1 MPDGTV
7 IPKNGTETFGF
18 WLPHGLDGTDNVR
31 FAAQVHQC
39 KEGFN
44 KIEEAFREVE
54 GFLER
59 SCGLSLNRPRSSS
72 SIPSFCLV
80 MKMTPSPPKTR
91 SSSIVLTGMDVSGL

>member
-18 WLPHGLDGTDNVR
+18 WLPHGLEGTDNVR

-39 KEGFN
+39 KERFN

-54 GFLER
+54 GVPREKLWLE
-59 SCGLSLNRPRSSS
+59 SEQAEVFEQHPELLPGDENDTL
-72 SIPSFCLV
+72 
-80 MKMTPSPPKTR
+80 PPQTR